1 MTPKPQTSKEY
12 FNSLTIL
19 HAAMAIGQLLFG
31 LVIYFQFSN
40 AELTDEMNSM
50 NDIFRIM
57 VPAFIIGGLF
67 TSELLFKTL
76 LKKINQKTDLKER
89 LIGYRSA
96 LIIKYALLEGPSL
109 FAIIAFLVT
118 SNLVFLGLSGFIIL
132 MFLTNRPTRFRA
144 INDLLLNPS
153 DKALIEDPEAIIA

>member
-19 HAAMAIGQLLFG
+19 HSAMAIGQLLFG

-40 AELTDEMNSM
+40 SEATDEMNRI
-50 NDIFRIM
+50 NNVFRIM
-57 VPAFIIGGLF
+57 VPAFVIGGLF
-67 TSELLFKTL
+67 SSELLFRTL
-76 LKKINQKTDLKER
+76 LKKVNQKTDLKER

-118 SNLVFLGLSGFIIL
+118 SNLVF
-132 MFLTNRPTRFRA
+132 
-144 INDLLLNPS
+144 
-153 DKALIEDPEAIIA
+153 